1 MKKMKEILRAAAI
14 DAVLEG
20 KPVYRLTQLTEATT
34 LAELGE
40 VDNFIV
46 LEEVDEQEAQN
57 EATEASKVEAGE
69 EKAKKAPRRIDHGK
83 IIALHK
89 AGWTTSAIAFEIGCS
104 QQTVIN
110 HINAEK
116 EGQK

>member
-1 MKKMKEILRAAAI
+1 MKEILRAAAI

-57 EATEASKVEAGE
+57 EATEALKAEAQP
-69 EKAKKAPRRIDHGK
+69 KKAESKQPARRIDHGK